1 MVRMNKRPYPIAV
14 GILGILTAMLV
25 IGAGCGKSENGIE
38 DAKKSSSNA
47 VIYLN
52 DSAVPREEY
61 SMLAQEYCNQ
71 IYMQYSTEQVNSEDF
86 WETEI
91 DGALPWELL
100 ESIIE
105 EELRYNYALKDL
117 AEELEILEDF
127 TYADLLESMDAEN
140 ESKENLSENEVSYG
154 LNGYEAASYY
164 KYWYSNLET
173 QVVSALIRDKIDVS
187 QEDCRS
193 YYDENPE
200 EFAYDVGVDIWYA
213 EIPYGED
220 MQQKE
225 AQEIAV
231 QLSKAMEKAGSTEE
245 LADVFSDISIQQMS
259 LNSLDTQEGM
269 SGVYSQRW
277 SLASQLDAG
286 EVYGPYEENGAFCVI
301 KCIRRT
307 ENGSLDLDTVQPRIE
322 RYLQT
327 QEAQRMIAEE
337 MEQMAVKEGEIT
349 AKEVILET
357 LERN

>member
-1 MVRMNKRPYPIAV
+1 MNRKWYFFILA
-14 GILGILTAMLV
+14 GIISVLTV
-25 IGAGCGKSENGIE
+25 AGGCKNEKVTSTEKSIKTG
-38 DAKKSSSNA
+38 
-47 VIYLN
+47 
-52 DSAVPREEY
+52 SAVFYLDDIPVTAQEY

-91 DGALPWELL
+91 DGVQPCEML

-105 EELRYNYALKDL
+105 EKLRYNYALKDL

-140 ESKENLSENEVSYG
+140 DSKENLSENEISYG
-154 LNGYEAASYY
+154 LNGYDAASYY

-173 QVVSALIRDKIDVS
+173 QVVSALIQNKTDVS

-245 LADVFSDISIQQMS
+245 LADVFSDISIQQMN

-277 SLASQLDAG
+277 SLASQLDTG

-307 ENGSLDLDTVQPRIE
+307 ENGFLDFDTIQPRIE

-337 MEQMAVKEGEIT
+337 VEQMTVKEGEII
-349 AKEVILET
+349 AKEVILEA
-357 LERN
+357 LEKS

>member
-25 IGAGCGKSENGIE
+25 IGAGCGKKDNNIKNTEN
-38 DAKKSSSNA
+38 SSTDT

-52 DSAVPREEY
+52 DSAVSKEEY
-61 SMLAQEYCNQ
+61 GMLAQEYCNQ
-71 IYMQYSTEQVNSEDF
+71 IYMQYSTEQVNGEDF

-100 ESIIE
+100 ENIIE

-140 ESKENLSENEVSYG
+140 DSKENLSENEVSYG
-154 LNGYEAASYY
+154 LNSYDAASYY

-173 QVVSALIRDKIDVS
+173 QVVSALIQNQIEVS
-187 QEDCRS
+187 QTDCKS
-193 YYDENPE
+193 FYDENQQ
-200 EFAYDVGVDIWYA
+200 EFTYEVGVDIWYA

-225 AQEIAV
+225 AQAKAEY
-231 QLSKAMEKAGSTEE
+231 LCKAMENAES
-245 LADVFSDISIQQMS
+245 ADEVEDAIGDISIERLD
-259 LNSLDTQEGM
+259 LNTLDTQEGM

-277 SLASQLDAG
+277 SLASQLDTG
-286 EVYGPYEENGAFCVI
+286 EVYGPYEENGAYCVI
-301 KCIRRT
+301 KCIQRT
-307 ENGSLDLDTVQPRIE
+307 ENGILDFDAVQPRIE

-327 QEAQRMIAEE
+327 QEAQKMIEKEA
-337 MEQMAVKEGEIT
+337 EQMTVKGGEIT
-349 AKEVILET
+349 AKEVILEA